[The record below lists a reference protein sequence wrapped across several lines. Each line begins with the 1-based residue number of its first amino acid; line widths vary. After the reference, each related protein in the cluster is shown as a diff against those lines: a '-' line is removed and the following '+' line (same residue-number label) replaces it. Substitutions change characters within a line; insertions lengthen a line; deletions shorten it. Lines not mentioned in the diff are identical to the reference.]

1 VRRFIFTER
10 ERGLLERWIEDEEE
24 EDQQT
29 RIVLS
34 WVRRNWLT
42 LADDMTLLFKAVRTM
57 MRRRRWRGR
66 VTRNSEFGAALR
78 RAESAL
84 GRARRDEA
92 K

>member
-1 VRRFIFTER
+1 MRRFIFTER
-10 ERGLLERWIEDEEE
+10 ERRLLERWIEDEEE

-34 WVRRNWLT
+34 WVRRNWST

-66 VTRNSEFGAALR
+66 VTGSSEFGAALR
-78 RAESAL
+78 RAEFAL
-84 GRARRDEA
+84 SRARRDAA